1 MKALSRYN
9 PDVPYSVIS
18 EDTTHIIVPL
28 EVHDLTK
35 GLAADFYS
43 LLDDTH
49 ATARQEELLS
59 LAVFHAEGLI
69 LAVDGDI
76 DVLVT
81 NILNA
86 ALASVG
92 NNKEHPFYVFL
103 VGNQTAGEIRD
114 PVLGE
119 ELDTVRTW
127 IAPLQASANP
137 LLAKYGSA
145 LAAKVAEADQRI
157 AELAVA
163 EQALR
168 MFKEIGGRK
177 QLVARANALRAA
189 TYGTLTQMIDAQP
202 DANLPADFADRVFRY
217 ERIRRRR
224 KALTAADLQKQ
235 LVANEKE
242 HAALM
247 ALLAAT
253 QEAEAA
259 AKAARLKAKAR
270 PVEDALDAA
279 KKKQDALQAEIAALQ
294 AKLTPALQL

>member
-9 PDVPYSVIS
+9 PDVAYGLMS

-28 EVHDLTK
+28 EVHELTK
-35 GLAADFYS
+35 GFAPDFYS
-43 LLDDTH
+43 LLDDIH
-49 ATARQEELLS
+49 ATAKQEEALT
-59 LAVFHAEGLI
+59 LAVFRAEGLI
-69 LAVDGDI
+69 LAVDGDV

-103 VGNQTAGEIRD
+103 VGDQTAGEIRD

-127 IAPLQASANP
+127 VAPLQASSDP

-145 LAAKVAEADQRI
+145 LDMKVAEADQRI
-157 AELAVA
+157 AQLAVA
-163 EQALR
+163 EQALKA
-168 MFKEIGGRK
+168 FKEIGGRK
-177 QLVARANALRAA
+177 QLVDRANALRAA

-202 DANLPADFADRVFRY
+202 DANLPGDFADRVFRY

-224 KALTAADLQKQ
+224 KPVTAAELQKQ
-235 LVANEKE
+235 IAANEKE
-242 HAALM
+242 HTALA
-247 ALLAAT
+247 ALLATT

-259 AKAARLKAKAR
+259 AKAAKAKAKAK

-279 KKKQDALQAEIAALQ
+279 KKKQAAVQAEIAALQ
-294 AKLTPALQL
+294 AKLPPATQP